1 MKLWLV
7 SLFSLI
13 ALVLGSGETFA
24 HKPSDSYL
32 RLTIEEHTIQGQW
45 DIALRDLDHA
55 MGLDGNDDGTITW
68 GEVRGQHEAITN
80 YALSRLNLNV
90 GDSPCSN
97 HIERHLVD
105 HHSDGAYAVLQFSI
119 HCPTIPKL
127 TNLHYGLF
135 FDVDPLHRGLLQVTH
150 PSGTQTAVL
159 SPEQPTV
166 QLSGTTNS
174 FWQEFLQFSKEG
186 VWHIWIGYDHILF
199 LISLLLPAVLW
210 WRSGQ
215 WQPVESFK
223 NVLREVISIVTA
235 FTMAH
240 SVTLSLAALEIVTL
254 PSRWVESVIA
264 GSVVLAA
271 LHNLFPII
279 QIRRWIVGLVFG
291 LVHGFG
297 FASVL
302 ADLGLPTSSMFV
314 ALAGFNIGVEVG
326 QLVIVAAF
334 LPLAYAVRHSWTYRR
349 LAVQFGSVCIA
360 GLAFIWFIERS
371 LNLQLTNWLW

>member
-1 MKLWLV
+1 MKRWMI
-7 SLFSLI
+7 SLLSCIL
-13 ALVLGSGETFA
+13 LVLASGETFA

-32 RLTIEEHTIQGQW
+32 RLTVEEHTIQGQW

-55 MGLDGNDDGTITW
+55 MSLDRNDDGTITW
-68 GEVRGQHEAITN
+68 GEVRNQHDAIAS
-80 YALSRLNLNV
+80 YALSRLNLNAAN
-90 GDSPCSN
+90 SPCSN

-105 HHSDGAYAVLQFSI
+105 HHSDGAYAVLEFSI
-119 HCPTIPKL
+119 HCATPPSIL
-127 TNLHYGLF
+127 NLDYGLF

-150 PSGTQTAVL
+150 PSGIQTAIF
-159 SPEQPTV
+159 SPEQSTI
-166 QLSGTTNS
+166 QLNLTAQTS
-174 FWQEFLQFSKEG
+174 WREFLEFGREG
-186 VWHIWIGYDHILF
+186 IWHIWIGYDHILF

-215 WQPVESFK
+215 WQPVESLK
-223 NVLREVISIVTA
+223 DVLREVFSIVTA
-235 FTMAH
+235 FTLAH

-254 PSRWVESVIA
+254 PSQLVESVIA

-279 QIRRWIVGLVFG
+279 QVRRWIVGLIFG

-302 ADLGLPTSSMFV
+302 ADLGLPPSSMFI

-326 QLVIVAAF
+326 QLMIVGAF
-334 LPLAYAVRHSWTYRR
+334 LPLAYAVRHSWTYRH

-360 GLAFIWFIERS
+360 TLAFIWFIERS
-371 LNLQLTNWLW
+371 LNLELINWFW

>member
-1 MKLWLV
+1 MKPWGV
-7 SLFSLI
+7 SLVWAIL
-13 ALVLGSGETFA
+13 LLLCSGETFA

-32 RLTIEEHTIQGQW
+32 RVTMDENAIQGQW

-55 MGLDGNDDGTITW
+55 MSLDENADGSLTW
-68 GEVRGQHEAITN
+68 GEVRAQHNAIAS
-80 YALSRLNLNV
+80 YALSRLRLNA
-90 GDSPCSN
+90 DESPCSN

-119 HCPTIPKL
+119 HCPTIP
-127 TNLHYGLF
+127 TMINLHYGLF
-135 FDVDPLHRGLLQVTH
+135 FDVDPLHRGLFQVTH

-166 QLSGTTNS
+166 QLTRSTNS
-174 FWQEFLQFSKEG
+174 FWREFLEFGREG
-186 VWHIWIGYDHILF
+186 VWHIWIGHDHILF

-210 WRSGQ
+210 WKSDQ
-215 WQPVESFK
+215 WQAVESFRE
-223 NVLREVISIVTA
+223 VLREVLSIITA
-235 FTMAH
+235 FTLAH
-240 SVTLSLAALEIVTL
+240 SITLSLASLEVVTL

-279 QIRRWIVGLVFG
+279 QVRRWIVGLVFG

-302 ADLGLPTSSMFV
+302 NDLALPTTSMFV
-314 ALAGFNIGVEVG
+314 ALAGFNVGVEVG
-326 QLVIVAAF
+326 QLVIVGAF
-334 LPLAYAVRHSWTYRR
+334 LPLAYAIRHSWTYRY

-371 LNLQLTNWLW
+371 LDLQLTSWLW